1 MFSDFLFF
9 ISLLNQNSD
18 CRNIIIVCNSEW
30 VFKIETIIRSQ
41 GMYKGIIVLLL
52 LMPVSL
58 TSYAGEDSVNLASVD
73 RGIYLQKNS
82 SVVPPLVTEQYEY
95 YDVRG
100 DSEATLR
107 CDITKNG
114 CRWSDGKKYD
124 SVTTWRVKWHYGY
137 ERGPQTCSAE
147 SFQTSIDITFR
158 YPKWVRDDAAPQALV
173 DKWDRYMKNLVMHEN
188 VHRDMAV
195 SAAEALSCLVAAMP
209 PASSCAELDRRVRV
223 LYKEQMQKLSEDEKK
238 YDATTNHGIT
248 QGAVFP

>member
-1 MFSDFLFF
+1 MFKEITLFF
-9 ISLLNQNSD
+9 
-18 CRNIIIVCNSEW
+18 
-30 VFKIETIIRSQ
+30 
-41 GMYKGIIVLLL
+41 LL
-52 LMPVSL
+52 LMPVAV
-58 TSYAGEDSVNLASVD
+58 TSYAGAGEDSVNLASVD
-73 RGIYLQKNS
+73 RGIYIQKNS
-82 SVVPPLVTEQYEY
+82 SVVPPVVTEQYEY

-137 ERGPQTCSAE
+137 ERGPQKTCSAE

-158 YPKWVRDDAAPQALV
+158 YPKWVRDNAAPQSLV
-173 DKWDRYMKNLVMHEN
+173 DKWESYMKNLVMHEN

-195 SAAEALSCLVAAMP
+195 SAAEELSCLVAAMP
-209 PASSCAELDRRVRV
+209 PASSCAELDRHVRV
-223 LYKEQMQKLSEDEKK
+223 LYKEQMQKLSEDERK
-238 YDATTNHGIT
+238 YDTATSHGIT